1 MAEDDHNREIKGIE
15 LMPKPIDNIRAIQH
29 GEAAPPPVAVLIGF
43 TIAAVEPGQV
53 TVEFAAERQ
62 HANPMGT
69 LHGGILCDIAD
80 AAMGLAYASTLE
92 EGESF
97 TTLELKINFLK
108 PVWNGLL
115 RADGRVVR
123 RGKTIG
129 LVECDVT
136 DEAGRLVARSSS
148 TCMTLRGEQAAGR

>member
-1 MAEDDHNREIKGIE
+1 MSK
-15 LMPKPIDNIRAIQH
+15 LIDRIRAIAQ
-29 GEAAPPPVAVLIGF
+29 GELPPPPIAQLIGF
-43 TIAAVEPGQV
+43 VIASVEPGLV
-53 TVEFAAERQ
+53 IIEFDAGQQ
-62 HANPMGT
+62 HTNPLGT

-108 PVWNGLL
+108 PVWESHL
-115 RADGRVVR
+115 RAVGRIVKG
-123 RGKTIG
+123 GKTVG

-136 DEAGRLVARSSS
+136 DQSGSLVARSTS
-148 TCMTLRGEQAAGR
+148 TCMTLRGEQARGR